1 MQEAS
6 IGIAEAAASITIN
19 AEPAFAITPNASATN
34 SSVFVPSPSNEA
46 LIDVLD
52 STYIPQAQAGTQS
65 AAIGGIVYQQSVNVT
80 VGANT
85 NSLVPQLLN
94 AYQYVFENITLP
106 SSVNATIEYGD
117 LVFFLHDG
125 TGLNDYGAGVMKA
138 SVTNTSLG
146 AFSNLFIFQSYTNNT
161 LKVMHKGYIEIPDN
175 KINSWSVGSTLYLNS
190 DSKLN
195 TSPTTS
201 SGHWVRSL
209 GFCIPN
215 NENKKIIWFEP
226 DSTYLKLI

>member
-6 IGIAEAAASITIN
+6 IGIAEATASITIN

-46 LIDVLD
+46 LIDVLG
-52 STYIPQAQAGTQS
+52 STYIPKAQAGTQS

-94 AYQYVFENITLP
+94 AYQYVFENMTLTP
-106 SSVNATIEYGD
+106 SVEEFEYGDIVFFIQDTTNLNNYNATI
-117 LVFFLHDG
+117 L
-125 TGLNDYGAGVMKA
+125 KA
-138 SVTNTSLG
+138 NVINTSLG
-146 AFSNLFIFQSYTNNT
+146 AFNNLFIFQSYENNT

>member
-6 IGIAEAAASITIN
+6 IGIAEATASITIN
-19 AEPAFAITPNASATN
+19 AEPAFAITPNASAT
-34 SSVFVPSPSNEA
+34 STSTFIPSPSNEA
-46 LIDVLD
+46 IIDVLG
-52 STYIPQAQAGTQS
+52 STYIPQAQVGTQS
-65 AAIGGIVYQQSVNVT
+65 AAIGGIVYQQSINVS
-80 VGANT
+80 VGTQT

-94 AYQYVFENITLP
+94 AFQYEFPSFAQNDVNTEFQKGDVCYFTTGSNSYGSTLKKANV
-106 SSVNATIEYGD
+106 SNTAT
-117 LVFFLHDG
+117 
-125 TGLNDYGAGVMKA
+125 GAY
-138 SVTNTSLG
+138 N
-146 AFSNLFIFQSYTNNT
+146 NLFIFMSYSDAN

-175 KINSWSVGSTLYLNS
+175 KINTWAVGQTIYLNS
-190 DSKLN
+190 DLKLN
-195 TSPTTS
+195 INPTNS

>member
-6 IGIAEAAASITIN
+6 IGIAEATASITIN

-52 STYIPQAQAGTQS
+52 STYIPKVQADTQS

-94 AYQYVFENITLP
+94 AYQYVFENIALP
-106 SSVNATIEYGD
+106 SSVEEFEYGD
-117 LVFFLHDG
+117 VVFFIQD
-125 TGLNDYGAGVMKA
+125 TTDLNNYNASILKA

-146 AFSNLFIFQSYTNNT
+146 AFNNLFIFQSYENNT

>member
-1 MQEAS
+1 
-6 IGIAEAAASITIN
+6 
-19 AEPAFAITPNASATN
+19 
-34 SSVFVPSPSNEA
+34 
-46 LIDVLD
+46 
-52 STYIPQAQAGTQS
+52 
-65 AAIGGIVYQQSVNVT
+65 
-80 VGANT
+80 
-85 NSLVPQLLN
+85 
-94 AYQYVFENITLP
+94 
-106 SSVNATIEYGD
+106 
-117 LVFFLHDG
+117 
-125 TGLNDYGAGVMKA
+125 
-138 SVTNTSLG
+138 
-146 AFSNLFIFQSYTNNT
+146 
-161 LKVMHKGYIEIPDN
+161 MHKGYIEIPDN